1 MPSSMR
7 HNAESHPVSDPY
19 LIAPQPHLG
28 AVGLTALLILANALI
43 PFSLDIYTP
52 SVPEMPAYFDTTES
66 MVNLTILGFFLFF
79 AVGLLLFGPLSDRFG
94 RKPVLVAGF
103 AAYILCSIGC
113 ALAPSIYLLIAARV
127 VQALGAGA
135 VNAVSTALVKDC
147 FTASRRGS
155 LLAVIQVLAVVGPV
169 VAPLLGG
176 VIIQFASW
184 RAIFWV
190 LAALGA
196 FCLAAALLFRESL
209 PEQDRLTAGVF
220 RSLAGLGRIA
230 RQRKFMLVLTVASLF
245 SPPFMAYIAVGSY
258 VYVDFFGQTQQV
270 YTYFF
275 AATAGFSALGPVL
288 HLRFGKGL
296 SPYSFTYV
304 LVVVGIACGVAMCV
318 VGDRSVWLFAALMV
332 VFATLEATVRPY
344 TTNLLLGLARKD
356 TGSAS
361 AMINFLNT
369 GLGVMGM
376 AFIMLPFPDYVIGV
390 GVILV
395 ACMLVALPL
404 WVAVCRMPPGEGGEA

>member
-7 HNAESHPVSDPY
+7 RNAESHPVSDPY

-103 AAYILCSIGC
+103 AAYILGSIGC

-404 WVAVCRMPPGEGGEA
+404 WVAVCHMPPGEGGEA

>member
-7 HNAESHPVSDPY
+7 RNAESHPVSDSY

-103 AAYILCSIGC
+103 AAYILGSIGC

-404 WVAVCRMPPGEGGEA
+404 WVAVCHMPPGEGGEA

>member
-103 AAYILCSIGC
+103 AAYILGSIGC

-390 GVILV
+390 GVILA

>member
-103 AAYILCSIGC
+103 AAYILGSIGC
-113 ALAPSIYLLIAARV
+113 ALAPTIYLLIAARV

-390 GVILV
+390 GVILA

>member
-7 HNAESHPVSDPY
+7 RNAESHPVSDSY

-103 AAYILCSIGC
+103 AAYILGSIGC

-390 GVILV
+390 GVILA